1 MVGSAVTEPIPR
13 PETCR
18 KISVKEE
25 EEEEDHFLAG
35 ILFCRYR
42 KMDPFESFVPN
53 LKLTLKGRIPI
64 LFYVGHFLRP
74 RRRRCRRRCRRR
86 PRRRRCPRRRRRR
99 CRRLSISLLLRNIVV
114 GRR

>member
-1 MVGSAVTEPIPR
+1 MVGSADTEPIPR

-18 KISVKEE
+18 KISVK

-74 RRRRCRRRCRRR
+74 RRRRCH
-86 PRRRRCPRRRRRR
+86 RRRRRR
-99 CRRLSISLLLRNIVV
+99 RRRRRYHRRLRCRRRRLSISLLLRNIVV

>member
-18 KISVKEE
+18 KISVKE

-74 RRRRCRRRCRRR
+74 RRRRCRRR
-86 PRRRRCPRRRRRR
+86 RRRCRR
-99 CRRLSISLLLRNIVV
+99 RRLSISLLLRNIVV